1 MEVKNEIFTQ
11 KVINLIVKRRKEI
24 GISQTKLANRCGL
37 PQSAVARIENHKL
50 NPRLDT
56 LVKILTILEVDIAFV
71 SNSVIKTE
79 HLILRKFK
87 ESDAQDMFDGWCN
100 DPEVTKYMTWNPHEN
115 IQVTQAILNNW
126 IKEYDNP
133 DTIRYAITL
142 KNSGELIGSIDIVN
156 FIDGNPEIGYCL
168 SRSYWNNGYMTEAC
182 QAFIKHLFRIGFKKL
197 LIEAKTDNIASN
209 RVIEKCGFS
218 FTHQETRT
226 PWSVFKPESVT
237 VNWYE
242 ISVVKEKR

>member
-56 LVKILTILEVDIAFV
+56 LVKILTILEVDIDFV

-115 IQVTQAILNNW
+115 IRVTQATLNN
-126 IKEYDNP
+126 
-133 DTIRYAITL
+133 
-142 KNSGELIGSIDIVN
+142 
-156 FIDGNPEIGYCL
+156 
-168 SRSYWNNGYMTEAC
+168 
-182 QAFIKHLFRIGFKKL
+182 
-197 LIEAKTDNIASN
+197 
-209 RVIEKCGFS
+209 
-218 FTHQETRT
+218 
-226 PWSVFKPESVT
+226 
-237 VNWYE
+237 
-242 ISVVKEKR
+242 